1 MMPIFILLSVLLAF
15 VALLA
20 VAYPILARTRGN
32 EPAMSTAEE
41 MVDELLAQRDAVFQA
56 LRELRFDHE
65 VGKITD
71 EDFVAFEGS
80 LKQSAANSL
89 RALDEWEAEVDR
101 ELEQEIAAAS
111 QARAAALAGGR
122 RVVCANCGRPAL
134 PEDKYC
140 GQCGARLPEVKPAAP
155 TATYCPNCG
164 RPHEPEDQF
173 CAGCG
178 QALNM
183 PVLASKSGR
192 G

>member
-20 VAYPILARTRGN
+20 VAYPILARARGN
-32 EPAMSTAEE
+32 EPAMATAEE
-41 MVDELLAQRDAVFQA
+41 TVDELLAQRDAVFQA
-56 LRELRFDHE
+56 LRELHFDHE

-89 RALDEWEAEVDR
+89 RALDEWEAEVDG
-101 ELEQEIAAAS
+101 ELEPEIAAAA
-111 QARAAALAGGR
+111 QARAGALAAG
-122 RVVCANCGRPAL
+122 RVVCTNCGRPAL

-140 GQCGARLPEVKPAAP
+140 GHCGAPLPEAKRATP
-155 TATYCPNCG
+155 TASYCPNCG
-164 RPHEPEDQF
+164 RPHEPDDQF

-183 PVLASKSGR
+183 PVLASKAGR